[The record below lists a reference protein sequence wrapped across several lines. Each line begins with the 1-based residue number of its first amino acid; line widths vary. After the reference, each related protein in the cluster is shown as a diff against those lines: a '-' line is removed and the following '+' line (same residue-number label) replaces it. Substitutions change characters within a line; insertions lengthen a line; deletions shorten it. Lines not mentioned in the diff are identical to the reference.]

1 VDEGPATGIERAV
14 VGALRAAIRDHGP
27 ITPEHI
33 GSAAKRIVGNLKN
46 ARCPACGL
54 APADCSP
61 QDEVLAVTGG
71 NP

>member
-1 VDEGPATGIERAV
+1 VDEQAAAGVERAV

-46 ARCPACGL
+46 ARC
-54 APADCSP
+54 ADCGRVRQEP
-61 QDEVLAVTGG
+61 DAPEL
-71 NP
+71 